1 MLGRDE
7 TKRTVQRGRRRG
19 RILDARRIRG
29 GTGFRVYDIRRGHY
43 HTGHLRISLISIPL
57 TLTTFMSMGVVYS
70 KSRQLMASVPLS
82 EDSLQRPGDLDFPA
96 LWGVIWALIRD
107 TLGLEWRYVGD
118 FGEIFVILPLIST
131 G

>member
-1 MLGRDE
+1 MDG
-7 TKRTVQRGRRRG
+7 VGVGSSMQGG
-19 RILDARRIRG
+19 YAG

-57 TLTTFMSMGVVYS
+57 TLTTFMSMDVVYS

-96 LWGVIWALIRD
+96 LWGYLGVNLWHFWA
-107 TLGLEWRYVGD
+107 
-118 FGEIFVILPLIST
+118 
-131 G
+131 